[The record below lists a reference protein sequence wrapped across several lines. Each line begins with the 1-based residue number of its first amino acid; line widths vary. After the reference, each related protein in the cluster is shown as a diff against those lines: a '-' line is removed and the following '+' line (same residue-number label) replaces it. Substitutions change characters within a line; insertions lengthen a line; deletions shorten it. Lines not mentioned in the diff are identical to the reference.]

1 MFVAMIIL
9 KVHRPPQNNVYGHGY
24 SRCIPYCYRNLCY
37 YYWRQLCYLLIILL
51 IVHVDLSQL
60 MQDKEFGE
68 TALIAA
74 SGQGH
79 IKCATILLNHRANV
93 NYQRKVRLLYVE

>member
-1 MFVAMIIL
+1 MC
-9 KVHRPPQNNVYGHGY
+9 GY
-24 SRCIPYCYRNLCY
+24 SIARLKEILICVIIIIMEMVSYFVLYVY
-37 YYWRQLCYLLIILL
+37 YNYVYFHNSY
-51 IVHVDLSQL
+51 HVTLSQL

-74 SGQGH
+74 SYRGH
-79 IKCATILLNHRANV
+79 IKCATVLLKHGADV